1 MSGIFRDVYI
11 LKRPERAVCDYRITT
26 EVSKEVAR
34 IKLDIRFYQPIHL
47 NIRVEDKNGA
57 VVSQGT
63 IEKDGIIEFEI
74 FCPVFWNTENP
85 YLYTVILESKYEVI
99 VDAVALRTIEI
110 YDKVCLLY
118 TSWPGHITFEAYSK
132 LFTTT
137 VNFFAAMKN
146 SFIVASLTTIV
157 SLTASTLAAYAFS
170 RYQFTGRKIL
180 MCTFLCNNMFP
191 TVLLLIPLYTI
202 MRKMGL
208 LYTPASLVL
217 SYTTFTIPL
226 SLIHI

>member
-1 MSGIFRDVYI
+1 MKRQSG
-11 LKRPERAVCDYRITT
+11 LKRFAAVFIPLLLMM
-26 EVSKEVAR
+26 VF
-34 IKLDIRFYQPIHL
+34 ILFPFYWTFVTSVKPQDEL
-47 NIRVEDKNGA
+47 YGA
-57 VVSQGT
+57 VVT
-63 IEKDGIIEFEI
+63 
-74 FCPVFWNTENP
+74 
-85 YLYTVILESKYEVI
+85 Y
-99 VDAVALRTIEI
+99 
-110 YDKVCLLY
+110 
-118 TSWPGHITFEAYSK
+118 WPGHITFEAYSK

-208 LYTPASLVL
+208 LYTGFILHHIYHSLFRMAAAGLLKRPAHV
-217 SYTTFTIPL
+217 T
-226 SLIHI
+226 

>member
-1 MSGIFRDVYI
+1 MKRQSG
-11 LKRPERAVCDYRITT
+11 LKRFVAVFIPLLLMM
-26 EVSKEVAR
+26 VF
-34 IKLDIRFYQPIHL
+34 ILFPFYWTFVTSVKPQDEL
-47 NIRVEDKNGA
+47 YGA
-57 VVSQGT
+57 VVT
-63 IEKDGIIEFEI
+63 
-74 FCPVFWNTENP
+74 
-85 YLYTVILESKYEVI
+85 Y
-99 VDAVALRTIEI
+99 
-110 YDKVCLLY
+110 
-118 TSWPGHITFEAYSK
+118 WPSHITFEAYSK

-217 SYTTFTIPL
+217 SYTTFTIPFSVWL
-226 SLIHI
+226 LLGFPCHLRKRPW